1 MQKEVDD
8 FWTFHPKRLEA
19 VLKGLQEHGVTKK
32 HLTRLYSDPEYIK
45 RVARFLTDGNI
56 DFFISQKKARAI
68 MGENF
73 WGPEEWFAKYG
84 VKFTKEQIDQ
94 IENFPWDENILNSR
108 CQFCGE
114 LVKDCH
120 FAFLG
125 INQINDEDLT
135 ILKWRKIYSE
145 SERPKFYSYENDVWY
160 ANEKFA
166 TTTTMP
172 FKWHLLHKNKVPQ
185 SNDKTFR
192 GQSEMLGTYYE
203 VPNAITEVTK
213 NILLFHKTKG
223 VANESRYTRARD
235 ITNNGGG
242 RIIVSGCNLSGIRIF
257 FYSGDYYSPDFYI
270 AASRK

>member
-1 MQKEVDD
+1 ML
-8 FWTFHPKRLEA
+8 FW
-19 VLKGLQEHGVTKK
+19 
-32 HLTRLYSDPEYIK
+32 
-45 RVARFLTDGNI
+45 
-56 DFFISQKKARAI
+56 
-68 MGENF
+68 
-73 WGPEEWFAKYG
+73 
-84 VKFTKEQIDQ
+84 
-94 IENFPWDENILNSR
+94 
-108 CQFCGE
+108 
-114 LVKDCH
+114 
-120 FAFLG
+120 G

-203 VPNAITEVTK
+203 ASKCYYRGTQKIFYCFTK
-213 NILLFHKTKG
+213 QKVLRM
-223 VANESRYTRARD
+223 SSQYTRVRD